1 MTYQGPAQI
10 SHPSAYITGFL
21 SGAPY
26 IIMSESSYVSTLR
39 PEDSKNKGEKMYRA
53 IITYGEESWISKPK
67 FLVEG
72 VIYETDG
79 GASAEYTK
87 IKQVPESAVVARLKG
102 SWKGKITIK
111 KKGEKVGVNILRI

>member
-1 MTYQGPAQI
+1 
-10 SHPSAYITGFL
+10 
-21 SGAPY
+21 
-26 IIMSESSYVSTLR
+26 MSESSYVNTLR
-39 PEDSKNKGEKMYRA
+39 PENSKSNGEKMYRA
-53 IITYGEESWISKPK
+53 IITYGEESWITKPK

-102 SWKGKITIK
+102 NWKGKISIK
-111 KKGEKVGVNILRI
+111 RKGEKASYLCPACVA

>member
-1 MTYQGPAQI
+1 
-10 SHPSAYITGFL
+10 
-21 SGAPY
+21 
-26 IIMSESSYVSTLR
+26 MSESSYVNTLR
-39 PEDSKNKGEKMYRA
+39 PENSKNKGEKMYRA
-53 IITYGEESWISKPK
+53 IITYGEESWITKPK

-102 SWKGKITIK
+102 TWKGKINIK
-111 KKGEKVGVNILRI
+111 RKGEKVNISPCIRSVKG